1 MFIEDY
7 GLSAKKLNLL
17 LCNDAAKDKP
27 LSISDLIL
35 SKLRH
40 KGFYT
45 RVLSHL
51 YWLHH
56 VSSHV
61 ISVPWHVS
69 VFKFI
74 IS

>member
-1 MFIEDY
+1 MEDY
-7 GLSAKKLNLL
+7 ELRAKKLNLL
-17 LCNDAAKDKP
+17 LCNDTAKDKP
-27 LSISDLIL
+27 LSILDLIL
-35 SKLRH
+35 SNLWH

-51 YWLHH
+51 YWLSH

-61 ISVPWHVS
+61 IRVPWHVS